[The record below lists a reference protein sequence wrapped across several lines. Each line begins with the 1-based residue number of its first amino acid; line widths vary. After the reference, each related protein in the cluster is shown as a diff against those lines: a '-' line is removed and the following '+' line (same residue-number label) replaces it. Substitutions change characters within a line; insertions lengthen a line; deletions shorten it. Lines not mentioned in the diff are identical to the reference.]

1 MGSLP
6 ASNYNHLNM
15 NANNIVF
22 ILIAVAMFAIA
33 GCDTDIK
40 KTVQTQKQKNIVF
53 NPQGTLYFL
62 SNKKDTLAEIE
73 IEIANTP
80 QSRQQGMMHRD
91 SLRPLQGM
99 LFVFET
105 EEMQSFWM
113 LNTKIPLDI
122 VFVDSKFK
130 VVHIARNA
138 IPNMV
143 KSIGSVFPAR
153 FVVEVNAGF
162 CKKHNIA
169 PACFINFTSRPE

>member
-1 MGSLP
+1 M
-6 ASNYNHLNM
+6 HK
-15 NANNIVF
+15 NNITFFF
-22 ILIAVAMFAIA
+22 ITFAFLLFA
-33 GCDTDIK
+33 GCETKIK
-40 KTVQTQKQKNIVF
+40 KTVQTQKPKSIVF
-53 NPQGTLYFL
+53 TPQGVLYFL
-62 SNKKDTLAEIE
+62 SNKKDTLTTIE

-80 QSRQQGMMHRD
+80 QTRQQGMMHRD

-122 VFVDSKFK
+122 IFVDSNLKI
-130 VVHIARNA
+130 VHIAKNA

-143 KSIGSVFPAR
+143 KSIGSMFPAM

-162 CKKHNIA
+162 CEKHQIA
-169 PACFINFTSRPE
+169 PACFIRFTSKAE